1 MQVSRVNLVKV
12 RDGHQ
17 EVDEDYVAVEEP
29 LDITICNQ
37 ECRTFAIV
45 MRTPG
50 NDQELSLGFLYSE
63 GVIDS
68 LDDVIKVKQEL
79 NRIEIYLR
87 DVKKIESRQ
96 IVVNSSCGVCGRALL
111 YTLDILSTST
121 TVSRDVI
128 VSLPDKLREKQN
140 VFNVTGGLHAAGLFT
155 RDGELQFLFEDVG
168 RHNAVDKIVG
178 KLIMERKL
186 PASSSILQVSGRLG
200 YEIVSKAIMAGIPVI
215 SGISAPT
222 SYAVR
227 IAESS
232 GATLI
237 GFVRGKS
244 FNVYSHPERIS

>member
-1 MQVSRVNLVKV
+1 MQVSKVNLVKV
-12 RDGHQ
+12 KDGHT
-17 EVDEDYVAVEEP
+17 EIDEDFVAVEEP
-29 LDITICNQ
+29 LEIVVCNGG
-37 ECRTFAIV
+37 CKTFAIV

-68 LDDVIKVKQEL
+68 IEDVVKVKQEL
-79 NRIEIYLR
+79 NRVEVYLR
-87 DVKKIESRQ
+87 DVKKLESRQ
-96 IVVNSSCGVCGRALL
+96 IVVNSSCGICGRALL
-111 YTLDILSTST
+111 YTLDILSTNA

-128 VSLPDKLREKQN
+128 LSLPEKLRERQSA
-140 VFNVTGGLHAAGLFT
+140 FNVTGGLHAAGLFT
-155 RDGELQFLFEDVG
+155 REGELQYLYEDVG
-168 RHNAVDKIVG
+168 RHNAVDKVVG
-178 KLIMERKL
+178 KLLMERKL
-186 PASSSILQVSGRLG
+186 PANSSVLQVSGRLG

-227 IAESS
+227 IADNA